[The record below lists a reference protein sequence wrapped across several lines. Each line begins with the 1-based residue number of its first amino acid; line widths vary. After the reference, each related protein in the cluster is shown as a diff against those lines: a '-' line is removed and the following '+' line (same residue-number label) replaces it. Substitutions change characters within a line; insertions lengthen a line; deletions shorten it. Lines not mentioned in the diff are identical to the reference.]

1 MSEGAIVMNN
11 DSQVCVMGTDGSQK
25 FKGSIA
31 EGNIEDFFKIG
42 RNKYVLALEHT
53 VAVIKLK

>member
-1 MSEGAIVMNN
+1 MNN
-11 DSQVCVMGTDGSQK
+11 DSQVCVIGTDGVQK
-25 FKGSIA
+25 FNGSIA